1 MEFIERKINNISWR
15 NKLLLFTGLFSIFFI
30 TLAVYASFVLF
41 NKTTE
46 LSNSFLSANDKI
58 SIAAD
63 FSNTVQIMRKN
74 QALLIVESE
83 KKATRLASIEAI
95 RSSSVLDEK
104 LHILDETLPGDPLVF
119 RLAEIRETIKPIQME
134 VIKAARRNKD
144 ALAMQKAYSIND
156 LSTEMEALITTI
168 INQQRSDMDDLILMK
183 KDQVKHKI
191 FIFGITVGCGIILSI
206 ILSFYISRLL
216 GKPLA
221 LLEKR
226 MNAISEGDLTQ
237 TINQSAKDET
247 GKIGRAMNK
256 TINNLH
262 TIIEKINSGSLT
274 VEKESNLINNTAN
287 TIRTSSQAL
296 HKNIF
301 IIQTDAKLVNST
313 TISAVKQ
320 LKSASVQAQETAAAA
335 EGNASQLSK
344 TTRNFEN
351 FQNTIEH
358 TAEVTQELSITAEM
372 ITSITGTIK
381 NIAEQTNLLA
391 LNAAIEAA
399 RAGEQGRGFAVVADE
414 VRTLATRT
422 DTATAEI
429 SKLTEQVSSHV
440 SKTVNMLQSAVE
452 NSRENIGHLQQVTEI
467 TIRNGE
473 KNIFMEE
480 SMQEVADMMN
490 NQEQSV
496 QNILQSVVLLVT
508 SSEQTN
514 EQTEL
519 LNSMSGNLK
528 GAATDLNEMVKQFK
542 L

>member
-247 GKIGRAMNK
+247 GKIARAMNK